1 MMQMDNCCFYLHS
14 EICTCVDLKISSWPL
29 VCVISSAL
37 WSRWAESS
45 PAEHILY
52 WPEIQFLCPAV
63 CPTSS
68 PVSSKPSFLNSFSL
82 ARHQKFFWDEVALSN
97 NVWHGAVQQDVAVR
111 KTVVLCFLC
120 SGAPL
125 LPLSHTVDN
134 FLTPMH
140 FQLHKFLA
148 VFNKSTAFLSV
159 ISISPCMFYF
169 AVWTLHP
176 KHNKTGLL
184 LPLGDLA
191 CLTCCTQYPKTARTF
206 LKAAETVTAL
216 PPRRKSKEHKYPTT
230 RNSAEQGAPS
240 LNPSLEK
247 LASCLDSLLYYIM
260 LSCSRTIPQR
270 SEKNFSALLY

>member
-14 EICTCVDLKISSWPL
+14 EICTCVDLKISSRPL

-68 PVSSKPSFLNSFSL
+68 PVSSKPSFLKSFSL

-111 KTVVLCFLC
+111 KTLVLCFLC

-134 FLTPMH
+134 FLTPMC
-140 FQLHKFLA
+140 FQLYKFLA
-148 VFNKSTAFLSV
+148 VFNKLTAFLSV
-159 ISISPCMFYF
+159 ISISPCVFYF
-169 AVWTLHP
+169 PVWTLHP
-176 KHNKTGLL
+176 KHNSDCFASTFGRLGLL
-184 LPLGDLA
+184 
-191 CLTCCTQYPKTARTF
+191 
-206 LKAAETVTAL
+206 
-216 PPRRKSKEHKYPTT
+216 
-230 RNSAEQGAPS
+230 N
-240 LNPSLEK
+240 
-247 LASCLDSLLYYIM
+247 LLHAVPQN
-260 LSCSRTIPQR
+260 CQNIP
-270 SEKNFSALLY
+270 